1 MNSIIRYIKF
11 NIITPRVLKFSIVGA
26 SGVLVNMGM
35 LFFLTEVLNLFYMIS
50 SVLAIEISIV
60 TNFVLNDLW
69 TWHDRKKK
77 NLLARV
83 FQYHISVGITAV
95 VINWLL
101 LIILT
106 EFFGLYYLISNLIGI
121 SAGTLSNFVI
131 NDLWTFKEKRNWET
145 LYQCGKW
152 FVVTACVFKE
162 NFVVFY
168 VWMSILMELILD
180 LVSECQKNPLKKIY
194 RYISGF

>member
-50 SVLAIEISIV
+50 SILAIEISIV

-83 FQYHISVGITAV
+83 LQYHISVGMTAV

-131 NDLWTFKEKRNWET
+131 NDLWTFKEKRN
-145 LYQCGKW
+145 
-152 FVVTACVFKE
+152 
-162 NFVVFY
+162 
-168 VWMSILMELILD
+168 
-180 LVSECQKNPLKKIY
+180 
-194 RYISGF
+194 

>member
-50 SVLAIEISIV
+50 SILAIEISIV

-69 TWHDRKKK
+69 TWHDRQKK

-83 FQYHISVGITAV
+83 LQYHISVGITAV

-131 NDLWTFKEKRNWET
+131 NDLWTFKEKRN
-145 LYQCGKW
+145 
-152 FVVTACVFKE
+152 
-162 NFVVFY
+162 
-168 VWMSILMELILD
+168 
-180 LVSECQKNPLKKIY
+180 
-194 RYISGF
+194 